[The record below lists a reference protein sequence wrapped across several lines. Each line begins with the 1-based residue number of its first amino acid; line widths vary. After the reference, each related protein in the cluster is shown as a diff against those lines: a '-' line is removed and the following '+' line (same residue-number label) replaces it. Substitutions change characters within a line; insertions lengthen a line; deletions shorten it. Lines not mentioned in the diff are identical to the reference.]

1 MKHAEF
7 KRIGEG
13 RTAVLLVH
21 GILGTP
27 RHFDPFMPL
36 IPEEYSVW
44 NLLLD
49 GHGKTVRDFSK
60 SSMKKWERQVAA
72 AVEELAQ
79 THERILIAAHSMGTL
94 FAIEQAIRQPKVTAL
109 YLLAAP
115 LKIFVKSD
123 MFLNA
128 AKVYLNRIDEQ
139 KPLDVAAKNSL
150 SMETDW
156 NLIQYMGW
164 VPRYLELFEKIRR
177 TCVELPRLEKPCFA
191 YQSAGDEM
199 VAQGAA
205 KQLARN
211 PRIRVTVL
219 ENSRHFYY
227 EQKDLEFLQKE
238 FASFMELGREQK
250 E

>member
-13 RTAVLLVH
+13 NTAVLLVH

-27 RHFDPFMPL
+27 RHFDPFIPL
-36 IPEEYSVW
+36 IPQEYSVW

-49 GHGKTVRDFSK
+49 GHGKTVRDFSRT
-60 SSMKKWERQVAA
+60 SMKKWEQQVAD
-72 AVEELAQ
+72 AVAELAR
-79 THERILIAAHSMGTL
+79 THDKILIAAHSMGTL
-94 FAIEQAIRQPKVTAL
+94 FAIEQATRQPKVAGL
-109 YLLAAP
+109 FLLAAP
-115 LKIFVKSD
+115 LKIFVKTD

-128 AKVYLNRIDEQ
+128 AKVYLNRINEQ
-139 KPLDVAAKNSL
+139 EPVDVAAKNSL
-150 SMETDW
+150 GMETDW
-156 NLIQYMGW
+156 NLLHYMGW
-164 VPRYLELFEKIRR
+164 IPRYLELFDKIRR

-191 YQSAGDEM
+191 YQSAKDEM
-199 VAQGAA
+199 VDQGAA

-227 EQKDLEFLQKE
+227 EGKELEFLQKE
-238 FASFMELGREQK
+238 FASFLNLGA
-250 E
+250 

>member
-1 MKHAEF
+1 MIHAEM

-13 RTAVLLVH
+13 KTAVLLVH

-27 RHFDPFMPL
+27 RHFDPFIPL

-49 GHGKTVRDFSK
+49 GHGKTVRDFSRT
-60 SSMKKWERQVAA
+60 SMKKWERQVAA

-79 THERILIAAHSMGTL
+79 NHERILIAAHSMGTL
-94 FAIEQAIRQPKVTAL
+94 FAIEQAIRNRKVAGL
-109 YLLAAP
+109 FLLAAP
-115 LKIFVKSD
+115 LRISVRST
-123 MFLNA
+123 MIANA
-128 AKVYLNRIDEQ
+128 AKVYLGKIDTQNPGE
-139 KPLDVAAKNSL
+139 LATKNSL
-150 SMETDW
+150 GMEVDR
-156 NLIQYMGW
+156 NLLRYLGW
-164 VPRYLELFEKIRR
+164 IPRYLELFGKIRR

-211 PRIRVTVL
+211 PRIRVAVL

-227 EQKDLEFLQKE
+227 EDKDLEFLQKE
-238 FASFMELGREQK
+238 FVSFMELGREEK